1 MRVWRGSQ
9 AVVGRMS
16 ERGKYRESPGIAG
29 SGETVER
36 SMQELGP
43 ELVCLGPGPMISKL

>member
-1 MRVWRGSQ
+1 
-9 AVVGRMS
+9 MS

-43 ELVCLGPGPMISKL
+43 ELVYLGPRPMISKL